1 MVHFLPVSPTGLLL
15 KNSLNFVIVRT
26 PCPQKSRGFYYPDLT
41 SWGYNQPILI
51 GAKVMTKNKP
61 FDLQETF
68 NEACALADTAF
79 TYRFVGRERESAEY
93 YAQAKASA
101 DLCVDALP
109 DDAPSKP
116 MAIQAAARF
125 AFDAGQMAEALRLVS
140 YGESL
145 PLTERGA
152 AEFGALRLA
161 LDRSILN

>member
-1 MVHFLPVSPTGLLL
+1 
-15 KNSLNFVIVRT
+15 
-26 PCPQKSRGFYYPDLT
+26 
-41 SWGYNQPILI
+41 
-51 GAKVMTKNKP
+51 MTKKKS

-68 NEACALADTAF
+68 REACRLADAAF
-79 TYRFVGRERESAEY
+79 TYRFVGREREATEY
-93 YAQAKASA
+93 YARAKASA
-101 DLCVDALP
+101 DLCVIALP

-125 AFDAGQMAEALRLVS
+125 AYDAGQMVEALRLVG

-145 PLTERGA
+145 PLTERGS

>member
-1 MVHFLPVSPTGLLL
+1 MTR
-15 KNSLNFVIVRT
+15 K
-26 PCPQKSRGFYYPDLT
+26 KS
-41 SWGYNQPILI
+41 
-51 GAKVMTKNKP
+51 

-68 NEACALADTAF
+68 REACALADTAF

-93 YAQAKASA
+93 YAQAKKSA

-125 AFDAGQMAEALRLVS
+125 AFDAGQIAEALRLVS

-145 PLTERGA
+145 PLTDRGV
-152 AEFGALRLA
+152 AEFGALRLVISQ
-161 LDRSILN
+161 SISN

>member
-1 MVHFLPVSPTGLLL
+1 
-15 KNSLNFVIVRT
+15 
-26 PCPQKSRGFYYPDLT
+26 
-41 SWGYNQPILI
+41 
-51 GAKVMTKNKP
+51 MTKNKP

-79 TYRFVGRERESAEY
+79 TYRFVGREREAAEY